1 MSLKIINRIYYA
13 IFPTVQARR
22 IKPWVENNGDKT
34 LRLDYDELGQDSVVF
49 DLGGYEGQWASDI
62 YSMYNC
68 DLYIFEPY
76 KVFAD
81 RIINRFKKNNKIK
94 VFDFGL
100 GSEDKEEKF
109 GIFKDSSST
118 FKVKIDSKNVT
129 TIPIHN
135 VINFFKSN
143 DIAHIDLVKIN
154 IEGGE
159 YELLETLIHADFI
172 KKIRNIQV
180 QFHDFVP
187 NSSIRMK
194 NIQNELAKTHKITY
208 QYEYV
213 WENWKLIES
222 II

>member
-1 MSLKIINRIYYA
+1 MSLKIINRIYYT

-22 IKPWVENNGDKT
+22 INPWVENNGDKT

-81 RIINRFKKNNKIK
+81 RITNRFKRNNKIK

-109 GIFKDSSST
+109 SILKDSSST
-118 FKVKIDSKNVT
+118 FKVKGDSKNII

-143 DIAHIDLVKIN
+143 DIAHIDLIKIN

-159 YELLETLIHADFI
+159 YELLETLIHADFV

-187 NSSIRMK
+187 NSDIRMK
-194 NIQNELAKTHKITY
+194 SIQHELAKTHEITY

-213 WENWKLIES
+213 WENWKLKES
-222 II
+222 T